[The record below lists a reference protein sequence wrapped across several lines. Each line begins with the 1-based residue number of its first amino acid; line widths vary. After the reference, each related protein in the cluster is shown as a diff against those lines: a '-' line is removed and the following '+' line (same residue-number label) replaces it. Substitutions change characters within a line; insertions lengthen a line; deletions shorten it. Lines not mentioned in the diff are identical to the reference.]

1 MDLSPGKLAH
11 ELEQRGLDWADK
23 DAAFKALDDVTK
35 TMLSECIADLN
46 EKPKSMSEA
55 EVKARRS
62 PKYRDHL
69 KALGDSRRE
78 ANRSKVNYDTY
89 RVYIEMLRSAEA
101 TNRALTVMK

>member
-1 MDLSPGKLAH
+1 MEPGKLAH

-46 EKPKSMSEA
+46 EKPKSMAEA

-62 PKYRDHL
+62 PKYTAHL
-69 KALGDSRRE
+69 KALGDARRE
-78 ANRSKVNYDTY
+78 ANRARVNYDTY
-89 RVYIEMLRSAEA
+89 KVYLEMIRTAEA
-101 TNRALTVMK
+101 TNRAQMGMR